1 MWIDRVNIVY
11 FWLCNDIMSKCQPW
25 KQWNK
30 TLSILILYKHLES
43 KFRIKEE
50 VKPEIVEHLE
60 NNNNGKTPNKNPQ
73 LIAKPTLRGK
83 QNLS

>member
-1 MWIDRVNIVY
+1 M
-11 FWLCNDIMSKCQPW
+11 
-25 KQWNK
+25 
-30 TLSILILYKHLES
+30 ILHKHLES

-50 VKPEIVEHLE
+50 VKPEILEHLE

-73 LIAKPTLRGK
+73 PIAKPTLRGK